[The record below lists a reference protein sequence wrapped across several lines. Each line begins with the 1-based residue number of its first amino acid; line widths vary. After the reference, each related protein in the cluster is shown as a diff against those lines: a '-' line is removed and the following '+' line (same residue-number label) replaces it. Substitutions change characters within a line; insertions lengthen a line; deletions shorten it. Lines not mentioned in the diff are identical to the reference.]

1 MFKLALNAG
10 HGNNTPGKRCAKSL
24 DPNETKEYVLNKRI
38 CDIIQT
44 KLAEYSGIQVLRIDD
59 GSELS
64 ITARAKKANSWGA
77 DFYLAIHHNAGLYGG
92 KGGGIE
98 AYVYLRVDDATKKW
112 QSDLYNACT
121 QSTGL
126 WGNRV
131 TPQKAADF
139 GELRETSMPAVLL
152 ECGFMD
158 SPDDTPIILTQDF
171 AEKIASACVSVIVQ
185 HSGAVAK
192 DPETTPTV
200 SKLSNAEVAQLVI
213 EGKYGNGEERKNRLA
228 AEGYDYNEVQ
238 KIVNQLINPA
248 SAKKSNTEIAK
259 EVIAGK
265 WGNGEERKKKLT
277 AAGYNASAIQKLVN
291 SMLK

>member
-10 HGNNTPGKRCAKSL
+10 HGNNTPGKRCAKTF

-98 AYVYLRVDDATKKW
+98 AYVYLRVDDTTKKW
-112 QSDLYNACT
+112 QSDLYNACI

-126 WGNRV
+126 RGNRAM
-131 TPQKAADF
+131 PLKAADF
-139 GELRETSMPAVLL
+139 GELRETSMSAVLL

-171 AEKIASACVSVIVQ
+171 AEKIASACVSVIVK
-185 HSGAVAK
+185 HSGATLK
-192 DPETTPTV
+192 EPEIT
-200 SKLSNAEVAQLVI
+200 SKLSNAEVAQEVLQ
-213 EGKYGNGEERKNRLA
+213 GKWGNGEERKKRLTDA
-228 AEGYDYNEVQ
+228 GYDYTEVQ
-238 KIVNQLINPA
+238 KIVNQLVNPA
-248 SAKKSNTEIAK
+248 STKKSNAEIAK

-265 WGNGEERKKKLT
+265 WGNGEERKNKLT
-277 AAGYNASAIQKLVN
+277 AAGYNASTIQKLVN